1 MRRFLNGRRPSA
13 AMIIASLALV
23 FALTGTAVAVVGLN
37 GKEKRQVKKISAK
50 QVKKLAPQQVAKA
63 GPSWA
68 IVNAAGT
75 QILAQS
81 GGITITG
88 HAIGQTGLRF
98 PVNTNNAAI
107 NAQVTAFGFAGTGA
121 GLFFSKVGPCPTT
134 TDCTTVHGTANT
146 DVVID
151 TFAPNSNFADAGTFV
166 TVTK

>member
-1 MRRFLNGRRPSA
+1 MRRILNGRRPSVA
-13 AMIIASLALV
+13 VIIASMALI
-23 FALTGTAVAVVGLN
+23 FALGGTAAAVVGLN
-37 GKEKRQVKKISAK
+37 GKQKKQVKKIAKKQIAKTPSA
-50 QVKKLAPQQVAKA
+50 Q

-68 IVNAAGT
+68 IVNATGT
-75 QILAQS
+75 TILSQS
-81 GGITITG
+81 GGISITG
-88 HAIGQTGLRF
+88 HATGQTGLRF

-151 TFAPNSNFADAGTFV
+151 TFVTANSAFADAGTFV